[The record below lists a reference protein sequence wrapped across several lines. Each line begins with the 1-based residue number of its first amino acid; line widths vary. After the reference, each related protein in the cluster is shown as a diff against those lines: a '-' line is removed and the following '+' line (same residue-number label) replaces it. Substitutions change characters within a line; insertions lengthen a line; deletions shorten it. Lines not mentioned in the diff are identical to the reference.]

1 MTEEQG
7 LFDGLGIISH
17 NAICY
22 WLNFSTTIGKLR
34 AKLLIFL
41 AERAVR
47 VVDKSVMVA
56 ELQIPVSV
64 VIVDGVE
71 LEGVFLGLAGGGI
84 NLTARGKAE
93 HTNKE
98 NDEEE
103 N

>member
-1 MTEEQG
+1 M
-7 LFDGLGIISH
+7 I
-17 NAICY
+17 AIL
-22 WLNFSTTIGKLR
+22 WLNFSTTIGKFR

-41 AERAVR
+41 AERAVG
-47 VVDKSVMVA
+47 VVIQSVKIA

-64 VIVDGVE
+64 VITNAVE
-71 LEGVFLGLAGGGI
+71 LEGVFFGLAVGGF

-93 HTNKE
+93 HTGKE

>member
-1 MTEEQG
+1 M
-7 LFDGLGIISH
+7 
-17 NAICY
+17 
-22 WLNFSTTIGKLR
+22 R

-41 AERAVR
+41 AERAVG
-47 VVDKSVMVA
+47 VVIQSIIVA

-93 HTNKE
+93 HTGKE
-98 NDEEE
+98 NDEED